1 MERKA
6 YQRSQAWEKF
16 EILETVASCPLSIRK
31 ACSELGVTHWSIPF
45 GHPQSI
51 GRIERSH
58 RTMWKEELSLHR
70 YSNPE

>member
-31 ACSELGVTHWSIPF
+31 ACSELGGNPLEHSLWSSPIHWANRALTQDNVE
-45 GHPQSI
+45 G
-51 GRIERSH
+51 G
-58 RTMWKEELSLHR
+58 T
-70 YSNPE
+70 